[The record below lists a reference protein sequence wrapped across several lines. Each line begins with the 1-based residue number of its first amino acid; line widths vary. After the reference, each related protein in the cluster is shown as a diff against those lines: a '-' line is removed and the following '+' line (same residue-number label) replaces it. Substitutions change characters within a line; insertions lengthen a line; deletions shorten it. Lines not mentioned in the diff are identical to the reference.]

1 MRSGVLDKKSFN
13 DCQEKV
19 QTKKAA
25 GKEKS
30 VSTSG
35 STELD
40 GEEEERKTWI
50 YCKG

>member
-1 MRSGVLDKKSFN
+1 MRSGVLDKKSFK

-25 GKEKS
+25 GKEKFN
-30 VSTSG
+30 VD
-35 STELD
+35 LWKHR